1 MMRTKTIGLPQL
13 LIVFVGLI
21 TIAIALTVCLDR
33 NDRGFGDAESRAA
46 LRMVSAFPILVSE
59 LEFLGMEI
67 DLELDPNR
75 TGLIGE
81 EFTLLTTTVGVL
93 SSKRT
98 STNPAFAALLVRWLS
113 QLDLEVGTHVLITLS
128 GSFPALGI
136 AAIIA
141 CEELGIIPVLISSVG
156 ASMYGANRQD
166 FAWLDIES
174 VLEQNGIIHH
184 TSACVTLGGEGDIG
198 LSYPEGGREAALAA
212 IERYD
217 VPAIIEADAQAQW
230 QAKLTYIQSAGVCA
244 LINIGGN
251 QLSIGP
257 DGYLLAPGIVDK
269 TDLTSNR
276 FGLIGWFAEK
286 NLPVIH
292 LLSIRE
298 LAFQCGLP
306 QDPIP
311 LPSY

>member
-1 MMRTKTIGLPQL
+1 ML
-13 LIVFVGLI
+13 VFVGLI
-21 TIAIALTVCLDR
+21 AIAIVLTVCLDR
-33 NDRGFGDAESRAA
+33 FERDWGDVESRAT
-46 LRMVSAFPILVSE
+46 LRMASAFPILVSE
-59 LEFLGMEI
+59 LASRGMKI

-113 QLDLEVGTHVLITLS
+113 QVDLDAGDRVLITLS

-141 CEELGIIPVLISSVG
+141 CEELGIIPVLVSSIG
-156 ASMYGANRQD
+156 ASMYGANRPD
-166 FAWLDIES
+166 FTWLDIES
-174 VLEQNGIIHH
+174 ALEQNGIIQH
-184 TSACVTLGGEGDIG
+184 TSTRVTLGGEGDIG

-212 IERYD
+212 IERHN
-217 VPAIIEADAQAQW
+217 VLAILESDARAQW
-230 QAKLTYIQSAGVCA
+230 QEKLTYIEAADVSA

-257 DGYLLAPGIVDK
+257 DGYLLAPGIVDR
-269 TDLTSNR
+269 TALTGER
-276 FGLIGWFAEK
+276 FGLVGWFVER

-292 LLSIRE
+292 LLNIRE
-298 LAFQCGLP
+298 LAFQYGLP

-311 LPSY
+311 LPSL